1 MPGNGSISPEFSMSK
16 KNLISSNRSKE
27 SSMYRRVLLERRNAV
42 LTGLATKV
50 SDLAKVG
57 RVGEEDQAQWSHEEA
72 VSLRLNG
79 IGYLQLRQVQEA
91 LDRLENG
98 DFGICI
104 SCEERIA
111 AKRLQV
117 LPWAKYCV
125 KCQEKIA
132 EAPSSHSGSREDE

>member
-1 MPGNGSISPEFSMSK
+1 MSK
-16 KNLISSNRSKE
+16 KNLISQNKE
-27 SSMYRRVLLERRNAV
+27 TSMYRRVLLERRNAV

-91 LDRLENG
+91 LDRLQNG
-98 DFGICI
+98 DFGVCI

-111 AKRLQV
+111 AKRLEV

-125 KCQEKIA
+125 KCQERIA
-132 EAPSSHSGSREDE
+132 EAPAANAGAEEDD